1 MIETIQQAMANI
13 LFNKLMENFDDL
25 EGLSKV
31 QNSNEYRILTQLD
44 RLLDQVDTDG
54 EISNCADYD
63 AVLGA
68 WNSLQCEVKALSERY
83 ENLMSMLNERFKLNV
98 PDPFLLFGSL
108 IKHDTRIIH
117 ELDEEEGKQFRDYT
131 TKGNN
136 IIRKFKTSLLTYQ
149 AADLAERFFK
159 ESNIID
165 QNNIS
170 YRTISPKGATF
181 YLDQNAVARI
191 KEDNQCTQQCLAAQ
205 ADNRAAFVYSA
216 YLVEDSINMNPLF
229 LTDFIKF
236 LSLLTN
242 SQMIALIDSEPR
254 FVTEEIHR
262 TLSRANKYSII
273 TKYYEKHRFIKA
285 IQHYHDHPELRR
297 GKHLYNEMV
306 KGPADF
312 FRRASKTDIA
322 GFDLVRS
329 TFSNRQL
336 LHHFIQTG
344 DIRTTSPQE
353 KGELIEDLL
362 DLFDFV
368 SFETESVKLTNAAK
382 ICSSYRDN
390 RHLTHACIADYFI
403 TDDKKL
409 RARGNVIYS
418 LIGVSTRFM
427 DFKEFRGHLST
438 LLDARTSG

>member
-1 MIETIQQAMANI
+1 MIEIIKEAMANI
-13 LFNKLMENFDDL
+13 LFNKLMESFDDL
-25 EGLSKV
+25 EGLSRV
-31 QNSNEYRILTQLD
+31 QNSNEYRILTQLEK
-44 RLLDQVDTDG
+44 LLDQVDTDG
-54 EISNCADYD
+54 KISNCADYD
-63 AVLGA
+63 AVVGA
-68 WNSLQCEVKALSERY
+68 WNSLQCEVKALCERH
-83 ENLMSMLNERFKLNV
+83 ENLMSVLTERFKLNV

-108 IKHDTRIIH
+108 IKHDTRIAH
-117 ELDEEEGKQFRDYT
+117 QLDEEEGKQFRDYT
-131 TKGNN
+131 NKANN
-136 IIRKFKTSLLTYQ
+136 IISKFKTSLLTYQ

-159 ESNIID
+159 EADTIH

-170 YRTISPKGATF
+170 YKTISPKGATF

-191 KEDNQCTQQCLAAQ
+191 KEDAQCTRQCLEAQ
-205 ADNRAAFVYSA
+205 AGNRVAFVYSA

-229 LTDFIKF
+229 LADFIKF

-242 SQMIALIDSEPR
+242 SQMIALIDSEPH

-262 TLSRANKYSII
+262 TLSRATKYSVI
-273 TKYYEKHRFIKA
+273 TKYFEKHRFIKT
-285 IQHYHDHPELRR
+285 IQHYHDYPELRR
-297 GKHLYNEMV
+297 GKHLCNEIA
-306 KGPADF
+306 KDPADF

-322 GFDLVRS
+322 GFDVVRS
-329 TFSNRQL
+329 AFSKRQL

-368 SFETESVKLTNAAK
+368 SFETESVKLSNAAK

-403 TDDKKL
+403 TDDKRL

-418 LIGVSTRFM
+418 LVGVSTRFM

-438 LLDARTSG
+438 LPDARTSG